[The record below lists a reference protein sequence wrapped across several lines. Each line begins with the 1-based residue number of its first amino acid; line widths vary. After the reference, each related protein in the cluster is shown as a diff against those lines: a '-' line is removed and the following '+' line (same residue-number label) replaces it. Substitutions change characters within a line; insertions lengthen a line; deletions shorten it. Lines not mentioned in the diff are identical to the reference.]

1 MSKPKLPKFTVYV
14 KRTYDFTAEIEAASI
29 NDAIAIAGQLEIDE
43 LVDAPG
49 DALDSEHEIW
59 GVVKS

>member
-14 KRTYDFTAEIEAASI
+14 KRTYHFTAEIEAPSLD
-29 NDAIAIAGQLEIDE
+29 DAIAIAGQWDIEE
-43 LVDAPG
+43 LTDAPG
-49 DALDSEHEIW
+49 EILESEHEIY